1 MMDSGGSLLVVSGPP
16 GSGKSTVARLLATSM
31 DRSILVAGDEF
42 FGFIASGGVDPWL
55 PESDAQNAVVVD
67 AAARATGT
75 FVNAGYD
82 TVYDGVIGPWYIDR
96 FHGASAV
103 DRLDYVVLLPP
114 VETCVHRVRTRSAH
128 AFSDEPAARHMHRE
142 FERDLPPEGHVLR
155 TADAT
160 VAETVAD
167 VLAARSTGRLSWPR
181 QPPPPVS

>member
-1 MMDSGGSLLVVSGPP
+1 MGSGGSLLVVSGPP

-31 DRSILVAGDEF
+31 ERSILVTGDEF
-42 FGFIASGGVDPWL
+42 FGFIASGGIDPWL

-75 FVNAGYD
+75 FVNAGYH
-82 TVYDGVIGPWYIDR
+82 TVYDGVLGPWYVDR

-103 DRLDYVVLLPP
+103 ELLDYVVLLPP
-114 VETCVHRVRTRSAH
+114 VETCVHRVRTRPDH
-128 AFSDEPAARHMHRE
+128 AFIDEPAARHMHQE

-160 VAETVAD
+160 AAETVAE
-167 VLAARSTGRLSWPR
+167 VLAVRSTGRLSWSG
-181 QPPPPVS
+181 PPPCQVS